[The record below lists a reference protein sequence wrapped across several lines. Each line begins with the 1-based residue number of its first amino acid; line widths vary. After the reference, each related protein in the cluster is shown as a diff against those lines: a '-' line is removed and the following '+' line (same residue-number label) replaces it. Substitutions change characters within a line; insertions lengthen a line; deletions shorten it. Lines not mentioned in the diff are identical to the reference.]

1 MKKLMTS
8 EDERKVKELIDE
20 GKTAVEISR
29 ELDINYNSIY
39 YFVKKAGYNR
49 LHKYSKEEVRYLIEN
64 YHRKTAREIA
74 NNLGI
79 PVASIYNK
87 ARHLGLARFSK
98 E

>member
-8 EDERKVKELIDE
+8 EDERKVEDLIKT

-39 YFVKKAGYNR
+39 YFVKKSGYNR
-49 LHKYSKEEVRYLIEN
+49 LHKYSKEETRYLIEN
-64 YHRKTAREIA
+64 YHRKNAREIA
-74 NNLGI
+74 KDLGI
-79 PVASIYNK
+79 PVGSIYNK